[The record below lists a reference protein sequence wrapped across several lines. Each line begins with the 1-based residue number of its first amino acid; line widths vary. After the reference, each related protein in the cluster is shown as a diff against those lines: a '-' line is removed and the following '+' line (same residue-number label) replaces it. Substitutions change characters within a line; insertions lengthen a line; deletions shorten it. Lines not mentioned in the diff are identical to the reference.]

1 MNSSITILVVEDN
14 PAIQDLLSRFLKA
27 EDWLVEVAGSGLE
40 ARAIASKVEI
50 DVALVDINL
59 PDEDGFSLSRYLR
72 STYNV
77 GIIQVT
83 GRDHPVDKVTG
94 LDSGADDYLVKPI
107 DLNVLSARVRALVRR
122 IRSPMTWPQS
132 TPESTPDVDRQPPP
146 LQSDQGGRNLTPTI
160 STLDD
165 VKSTASSS
173 STRRVPLGLC
183 YLSQDT
189 GELFTTEGKHV
200 ALTAAESEVL
210 MTLVSK
216 PNRVFSQQELAE
228 SDGSGGKTRAVS
240 TIYNRI
246 NHLRRKIEIDPDNP
260 SLIRTVYGKGYI
272 FIPDENQ

>member
-1 MNSSITILVVEDN
+1 MSSSIKILLVEDN
-14 PAIQDLLSRFLKA
+14 PAIQDLLSRFLNS
-27 EDWLVEVAGSGLE
+27 ENWHVEVAGSGLE
-40 ARAIASKVEI
+40 ARTIAKEVEI

-83 GRDHPVDKVTG
+83 GRDHPIDKVTG

-122 IRSPMTWPQS
+122 LRSPMTWPQS
-132 TPESTPDVDRQPPP
+132 TPGDSQPATTTSPVLPMSPPISSIGDSQLSAQNVD
-146 LQSDQGGRNLTPTI
+146 SD
-160 STLDD
+160 
-165 VKSTASSS
+165 
-173 STRRVPLGLC
+173 RVALGQC
-183 YLSQDT
+183 YLYRDT
-189 GELFTTEGKHV
+189 GELFDAQGTHV
-200 ALTAAESEVL
+200 ALTAAESDVL
-210 MTLVSK
+210 MTLTST

-228 SDGSGGKTRAVS
+228 NDSSGGKARAVS

-246 NHLRRKIEIDPDNP
+246 NHLRRKIEMDPDNP

-272 FIPDENQ
+272 FIPDDSE

>member
-1 MNSSITILVVEDN
+1 MSSSIKILLVEDN
-14 PAIQDLLSRFLKA
+14 PAIQDLLSRFLVS
-27 EDWLVEVAGSGLE
+27 ENWHVEVAGSGLE
-40 ARAIASKVEI
+40 ARTIAKEVEI

-83 GRDHPVDKVTG
+83 GRDHPIDKVTG

-122 IRSPMTWPQS
+122 LRSPMTWPQS
-132 TPESTPDVDRQPPP
+132 TPDNRLAPTQAQPALP
-146 LQSDQGGRNLTPTI
+146 I
-160 STLDD
+160 SP
-165 VKSTASSS
+165 SMS
-173 STRRVPLGLC
+173 STGNDELSAKRLNTNRIALGQC
-183 YLSQDT
+183 YLCRDT
-189 GELFTTEGKHV
+189 GALFDAQGKHV
-200 ALTAAESEVL
+200 ALTAAESDVL
-210 MTLVSK
+210 MTLTET

-228 SDGSGGKTRAVS
+228 NDSNGGKARAVS

-246 NHLRRKIEIDPDNP
+246 NHLRRKIEVDPDNP

-272 FIPDENQ
+272 FIPDDSK